1 MEDIYFRDII
11 DNYKYIKSLKII
23 EDNELNQLLFGEYL
37 SCDED
42 IIEII
47 KNSVKDDDMLPNYVS
62 LINIQSTE
70 ENKIKI
76 RDKFIY
82 LIISNYVG
90 NYEKDDKKLLLLLDN
105 NKVKCM
111 ELFDEENNYEDYNL
125 IYPHYNNLLKNR
137 KYKDYFIGISNKL
150 FKLLNSINST
160 YYEKITNLD
169 DATISFIESL
179 NTIKEWE
186 KLDRIERKQKLVNE
200 IIARILY
207 ASVDFVSSYFANV
220 ISKEEYIKTD
230 DFYKTLKDLRLNNQL
245 LENAKL
251 INKNNKLVI
260 NKVIELYPYSVELFI
275 NETKD
280 NNYIELAKKFGYK
293 FSENIIN
300 CSYYIYN
307 DVNLELIPIRE
318 RENYL
323 SKLIKLFREY
333 KSNNNINILYKLFIG
348 VDTYIRN
355 VNYFDPEIKLF
366 NHESYEIFNKDNYN
380 NDKSIEYIKKLTN
393 KYKESTLNMTL
404 GRLVLES
411 FPTSTLDIKINYFNY
426 LVELKEM
433 YIYLIEKFSL
443 NINKLNNSLNKNSH
457 LYKMINNYYYDN
469 ELMIKEDKIINS
481 PELDEILNDLKFMT
495 TVDASDDFIKEK
507 FLNDSSNIL
516 TILKSICD
524 TDEITKYYLNIY
536 CLEYILM
543 GLVENV

>member
-90 NYEKDDKKLLLLLDN
+90 NYEKDDKKLLLLDN
-105 NKVKCM
+105 NKLKCM

-169 DATISFIESL
+169 DSTISFIESL

-186 KLDRIERKQKLVNE
+186 KLDRIERKQQLVNE

-207 ASVDFVSSYFANV
+207 ASVDFVSSYFENV

-355 VNYFDPEIKLF
+355 VNYYDPDIKLF

-481 PELDEILNDLKFMT
+481 PELDEILNNLKFMT
-495 TVDASDDFIKEK
+495 TVDASDDFIKER

>member
-90 NYEKDDKKLLLLLDN
+90 NYEKDDKKLLLLDN
-105 NKVKCM
+105 NKLKCM

-169 DATISFIESL
+169 DSTISFIESL

-186 KLDRIERKQKLVNE
+186 KLDRIERKQQLVNE

-207 ASVDFVSSYFANV
+207 ASVDFVSSYFENV

-355 VNYFDPEIKLF
+355 VNYYDPDIKLF

-481 PELDEILNDLKFMT
+481 PELDEILNNLKFMT

>member
-90 NYEKDDKKLLLLLDN
+90 NYEKDDKKLLLLDN
-105 NKVKCM
+105 NKLKCM

-186 KLDRIERKQKLVNE
+186 KLDRIERKQQLVNE

-207 ASVDFVSSYFANV
+207 ASVDFVSSYFENV

-355 VNYFDPEIKLF
+355 VNYYDPDIKLF

-411 FPTSTLDIKINYFNY
+411 FPTSTIDIKINHFNY

-433 YIYLIEKFSL
+433 YIYLIEKFRL

-481 PELDEILNDLKFMT
+481 PELDEILNNLKFMT

>member
-47 KNSVKDDDMLPNYVS
+47 KNSVKDDEMLPNYVS
-62 LINIQSTE
+62 LINIKSTE

-90 NYEKDDKKLLLLLDN
+90 NYEKDDKKLLLLDN
-105 NKVKCM
+105 NKLKCM

-469 ELMIKEDKIINS
+469 KLMIKEDKIINS
-481 PELDEILNDLKFMT
+481 PKLDEILNDLKFMT